1 MGSTTKFTIDK
12 VKKIWY
18 NRVENKSKEIYKMEK
33 TIISRGA
40 GYEVYRVTK
49 GFKGLTYHELAA
61 KIDPYNWGYDV
72 RLVTPEYVD
81 IKIYID

>member
-1 MGSTTKFTIDK
+1 MEFTCIL
-12 VKKIWY
+12 
-18 NRVENKSKEIYKMEK
+18 
-33 TIISRGA
+33 RGA

-49 GFKGLTYHELAA
+49 GFEGLTYNELAA
-61 KIDPYNWGYDV
+61 KIDPNNWGYSI

>member
-1 MGSTTKFTIDK
+1 
-12 VKKIWY
+12 
-18 NRVENKSKEIYKMEK
+18 MEK

-49 GFKGLTYHELAA
+49 GFEGLTYHELAD
-61 KIDPYNWGYDV
+61 KIDPNNWGYDV